1 MIKDFY
7 NNNGAITFYF
17 ISIICMAIANIVSSS
32 NYYVY
37 LMLIVMGIIFFGLGL
52 SKRFSKK

>member
-1 MIKDFY
+1 MMKEFY

-17 ISIICMAIANIVSSS
+17 ISIICMAIANLVSSS
-32 NYYVY
+32 NYYIY
-37 LMLIVMGIIFFGLGL
+37 LTLIVFGIIFFGLGL